1 MTLDTKIIAY
11 ITSIAQTNFYHTPT
25 ILILFLTN
33 LQLCTKIDSLNI
45 MNRKIIHLSLMEC
58 TVNQF
63 TGQNINDIQ

>member
-58 TVNQF
+58 TVNHF